1 MALFIDTET
10 NGLPDMTNMK
20 WGHYPNYREVQKYN
34 TARIVQISYI
44 VTDYKYNNLYLEDYV
59 IKREGFNI
67 TNSEFHSITNDISD
81 KNGVE
86 FNFAFEKLYE
96 NLKQVKYIIAHNV
109 AFDISVIKSE
119 LYRRGFIHI
128 IEEIDKKTLI
138 CTMKHTKNIL
148 KIINKFGKYKYPS
161 MKELYKFCFGKEIE
175 NAHNSKYDVI
185 NLHSAIKHMYECGIL
200 NYNL

>member
-20 WGHYPNYREVQKYN
+20 WGYYPNSREVEKYN

-44 VTDYKYNNLYLEDYV
+44 VTDYNYNNLYLEDYV

-67 TNSEFHSITNDISD
+67 ANSEFHAITDEISD
-81 KNGVE
+81 KIGTE
-86 FNFAFEKLYE
+86 FNYAIEEFYE
-96 NLKQVKYIIAHNV
+96 SLKKVECIVAHNI

-119 LYRRGFIHI
+119 LYRRGLKHI
-128 IEEIDKKTLI
+128 IEEIDKKRLL
-138 CTMKHTKNIL
+138 CTMKHTKNII
-148 KIINKFGKYKYPS
+148 KIINKFGKNKYPS
-161 MKELYKFCFGKEIE
+161 MKELYRYCFGKEIE

-185 NLHSAIKHMYECGIL
+185 NLHSAIKHMHDNGFL
-200 NYNL
+200 NYTL